1 MFQWTVDEDWHI
13 NYLNFRI
20 KLRLSICSS
29 SSSGRK
35 ATRGISS
42 QELGQGLS
50 GEEQDGASGGVT
62 GDIAT
67 GVTFLSLLAFR
78 FALGQKKN

>member
-1 MFQWTVDEDWHI
+1 MDTGVRKDHRPENLDSVFVP
-13 NYLNFRI
+13 LP
-20 KLRLSICSS
+20 
-29 SSSGRK
+29 SSGRK

-62 GDIAT
+62 VGM
-67 GVTFLSLLAFR
+67 
-78 FALGQKKN
+78 